1 MDQGFNI
8 KVISN
13 SIIYTIGGLVTKC
26 FAFFLL
32 PLYTTYLSP
41 ADYGL
46 SSIITTFL
54 CITSFLVSFST
65 YSSVLRFYV
74 EYKDN
79 KKILKKFYGTIF
91 LFILCSGIIIGGI
104 LFIFQRQLVDYVFAG
119 VDFFPIVFVSLIS
132 MIFNCTHTFFE
143 TILRSQ
149 QKATKATCLSVLYFI
164 INATLT
170 IIFVVYYGLGAYG
183 VVLAMLIAGLVYTLY
198 MLFEMIFTKTIDLCF
213 HLDLLRDALKYSIP
227 IIPHNISPHIAL
239 MVQKVLISN
248 YCNLS
253 VLGVYSVAAQF
264 GSLADTV
271 QIYVNQAYGPW
282 LFEKLSLKSI
292 NRKEMDYVTS
302 LLAKIIGGLFLMI
315 ALYSQDYI
323 FLFIDDKYV
332 SAWRYIPFI
341 ICVFL
346 IKTIYYFYVNILF
359 YHKNAARILFIATLT
374 SSLFSII
381 LAFLLIPNMGII
393 GAVVADCVSMI
404 VQIVL
409 VITISSRYEDIG
421 LNLRVLILNILIVSI
436 FIFIGYLPSLLH
448 FGNVFNICNV
458 ILKTFVVVVYF
469 LIVIIEYKQRI
480 FNFITI
486 IKLK

>member
-1 MDQGFNI
+1 MAQSSSF

-46 SSIITTFL
+46 TSIVSTFL
-54 CITSFLVSFST
+54 CISSFLVSFST

-74 EYKDN
+74 EYKDDE
-79 KKILKKFYGTIF
+79 KLLKEFYGTIF
-91 LFILCSGIIIGGI
+91 LFIFCSGIIIGGI

-149 QKATKATCLSVLYFI
+149 QQAAKATCLSVLYFV
-164 INATLT
+164 INAILT
-170 IIFVVYYGLGAYG
+170 IVLVVYYGLGAYG

-198 MLFEMIFTKTIDLCF
+198 MVLEMIRSKTIGLCF
-213 HLDLLRDALKYSIP
+213 HFDLLRDALKYSIP

-248 YCNLS
+248 NCSLS
-253 VLGVYSVAAQF
+253 VLGIYSVAAQF

-282 LFEKLSLKSI
+282 LFEKLSLKAVDK
-292 NRKEMDYVTS
+292 KEIGNVTS

-315 ALYSQDYI
+315 ALYAQDYI
-323 FLFIDDKYV
+323 FLFINDKYV

-341 ICVFL
+341 ICVFS

-374 SSLFSII
+374 SSLFSIV
-381 LAFLLIPNMGII
+381 LAFVLIPNMGAI

-404 VQIVL
+404 VQIAL
-409 VITISSRYEDIG
+409 IITISSRYDDIG
-421 LNLRVLILNILIVSI
+421 LDLRTLLLNILMISI
-436 FIFIGYLPSLLH
+436 FTFIGFLPSLLY
-448 FGNVFNICNV
+448 FRDAFSLYNV
-458 ILKTFVVVVYF
+458 ILKTLVIVIYF
-469 LIVIIEYKQRI
+469 LMIMMKYKQKM
-480 FNFITI
+480 FDFLTM
-486 IKLK
+486 IKN